1 MTPSPPPPS
10 EPSSDQAGTMAG
22 ALTRGALR
30 RRVGVLVFLLSI
42 IVVGVVA
49 TLGIPLELF
58 PRGYTG
64 QNLRVFV
71 PWRDAPVQEVLQ
83 KITLPLEEEVSTVR
97 GLDGINSFSSK
108 GSAGVFLRFKRGT
121 DMDVAY
127 REVRD
132 RVERARALFPTD
144 ADRVYIRKDDASGI
158 PVAVIGM
165 AVDPGLT
172 DAYTLGVFIYD
183 MLHGGLP
190 IRNIKMKLYEES
202 TVVELHNNI
211 KFREDLS
218 MEAQDL
224 ILRLLSTDPNNRLL
238 GDTEIKALLYHPW
251 LKKYRL
257 LDHSA
262 TAPEPLYIPDLSLP
276 NFDSSFNAQFQ
287 PFVSELEGTET

>member
-1 MTPSPPPPS
+1 MDFGLSRFHQEIGKLSHSFIGTTGYVSP
-10 EPSSDQAGTMAG
+10 ETLAG
-22 ALTRGALR
+22 
-30 RRVGVLVFLLSI
+30 
-42 IVVGVVA
+42 
-49 TLGIPLELF
+49 
-58 PRGYTG
+58 
-64 QNLRVFV
+64 
-71 PWRDAPVQEVLQ
+71 
-83 KITLPLEEEVSTVR
+83 
-97 GLDGINSFSSK
+97 K
-108 GSAGVFLRFKRGT
+108 GHN
-121 DMDVAY
+121 Y
-127 REVRD
+127 
-132 RVERARALFPTD
+132 
-144 ADRVYIRKDDASGI
+144 
-158 PVAVIGM
+158 
-165 AVDPGLT
+165 LT